1 MWGLPPVDEERH
13 DSVGDDAAQVG
24 QLPRQKRAVG
34 PPAAAG
40 QYAAEFDAVLRGFI
54 PKPLEPAALG
64 SPCDKARWSAH
75 VQPERTSAGAGQEVR
90 IRRNNLEVTR
100 SPQRYQRVARAP
112 GRVLPTEGCA
122 NPEQLFDLRD
132 AAIEVGRGIDEV

>member
-1 MWGLPPVDEERH
+1 MWGLPPVYEERH

-40 QYAAEFDAVLRGFI
+40 QYAAEFNTVLRGFI
-54 PKPLEPAALG
+54 PKAFKPASVR
-64 SPCDKARWSAH
+64 SPCDKARGSVH
-75 VQPERTSAGAGQEVR
+75 VQPERTSAGGGQEVR

-100 SPQRYQRVARAP
+100 SSQRYQRVARAP
-112 GRVLPTEGCA
+112 GR
-122 NPEQLFDLRD
+122 
-132 AAIEVGRGIDEV
+132 